1 MRAGILHHLAQGNIS
16 IHADQEK
23 PLPQLGTDGLR
34 TLIDSKSDPNNPGL
48 GATWVRGESN
58 ASQRNQQIAP
68 GTIIT
73 QTFRR
78 GSLQLFLKFM
88 IQFIGSKK
96 NISFSILGANIKMS
110 GYQQPDSSSDS
121 SSDSS
126 FGD

>member
-1 MRAGILHHLAQGNIS
+1 M
-16 IHADQEK
+16 
-23 PLPQLGTDGLR
+23 PQLGTDGLR

-73 QTFRR
+73 QVFRR
-78 GSLQLFLKFM
+78 GSLLFLKFM
-88 IQFIGSKK
+88 IQFIGSKE
-96 NISFSILGANIKMS
+96 NVSFSILGANMKMS
-110 GYQQPDSSSDS
+110 GYQQADSSSDS

>member
-58 ASQRNQQIAP
+58 ASHRNQQIAP

-73 QTFRR
+73 QVFRR
-78 GSLQLFLKFM
+78 GSLLFLKFM
-88 IQFIGSKK
+88 IQFIGSKE
-96 NISFSILGANIKMS
+96 NVSFSILGANIKMS
-110 GYQQPDSSSDS
+110 GYQQADSSSDS

>member
-68 GTIIT
+68 GKIIP
-73 QTFRR
+73 QVFRR
-78 GSLQLFLKFM
+78 GSLLFLKFM
-88 IQFIGSKK
+88 IQFIGSKE
-96 NISFSILGANIKMS
+96 NVSFSILGANIKMS
-110 GYQQPDSSSDS
+110 GYQQADSSSDS